1 MKIIVEGLVIPSLIL
16 AFIYFVL
23 SIYGVRGLLLL
34 NKVTHGLN
42 TKKLFV
48 MNCLLASFLRFLSF
62 TSMAVFNYFEIT
74 ISLQPGGSSGT
85 DEDQSKLEQFF
96 YKASLVQFDLP
107 DFCFVSAYVL
117 LLIVWAEAILQ
128 SRRHW
133 LSSYSFRRIWI
144 LSYFFFNILLYSV
157 QVSLYSLLFFP
168 KVDQRLLGDFIYLT
182 LTVISI
188 GVPVLWLLCYLYLL
202 IQFSG
207 FPYLS
212 EEARDRLDYLNG
224 LGSFWTL
231 TRLIWGVLAL
241 TSVLNDWFDLTDQS
255 VEFYSIALVCDR
267 IIITVIIIIII
278 IIDYRCSDSSNK
290 LLFLPTY

>member
-16 AFIYFVL
+16 ALIYFML
-23 SIYGVRGLLLL
+23 SLYGIRGLLHL
-34 NKVTHGLN
+34 NKITQGLN

-62 TSMAVFNYFEIT
+62 TSMAIFNYFEIT
-74 ISLQPGGSSGT
+74 ISLEPGTSAT

-96 YKASLVQFDLP
+96 YKASIVQFDLP

-133 LSSYSFRRIWI
+133 LSSYSFRRTWI
-144 LSYFFFNILLYSV
+144 LGYFFFNILLYTV

-168 KVDQRLLGDFIYLT
+168 NVDQRLLGDFIYLT

-188 GVPVLWLLCYLYLL
+188 GVPIVWLLCYLYLL

-212 EEARDRLDYLNG
+212 TEARARLDYLNG
-224 LGSFWTL
+224 LGGFWTF

-241 TSVLNDWFDLTDQS
+241 TSVLNDWFDLTNRS
-255 VEFYSIALVCDR
+255 VEFYSIALVSKR
-267 IIITVIIIIII
+267 
-278 IIDYRCSDSSNK
+278 Y
-290 LLFLPTY
+290 LWYL

>member
-16 AFIYFVL
+16 AFIYLLL
-23 SIYGVRGLLLL
+23 SLYGIRGLLLL

-62 TSMAVFNYFEIT
+62 LSMAIFNYLEIS
-74 ISLQPGGSSGT
+74 ISLEPGTSGT

-96 YKASLVQFDLP
+96 YKASIVQFDLP

-117 LLIVWAEAILQ
+117 LLVVWAEAILQ

-144 LSYFFFNILLYSV
+144 LGYFFFNILLYTV

-168 KVDQRLLGDFIYLT
+168 NVDQRLLGDFIYLT

-188 GVPVLWLLCYLYLL
+188 GVPILWLLCYMYLS

-212 EEARDRLDYLNG
+212 DEARDRLDYLNG
-224 LGSFWTL
+224 LGSFWTF
-231 TRLIWGVLAL
+231 TRLVWGILAL
-241 TSVLNDWFDLTDQS
+241 TSVLNDWFDLTNRS
-255 VEFYSIALVCDR
+255 VAFYSISLVRKRNC
-267 IIITVIIIIII
+267 
-278 IIDYRCSDSSNK
+278 
-290 LLFLPTY
+290 LFNIEIYF